1 MSEEKEY
8 SANSIDFLKGLETVR
23 KRPTMY
29 IGAVS
34 GNPSDGLYR
43 LFREALDNS
52 IDEYLAGYN
61 KNIYVF
67 YNTKT
72 KRITVVDNGRGI
84 PVGWNEKA
92 NLDSLTL
99 VFTQLHAGG
108 KFDKQNY
115 ATSSGLN
122 GIGQKAIA
130 ALSKELQVWSNN
142 SNDKKWYTQTFEKG
156 IITSDVT
163 KTKLPDEYK
172 NLIKKTG
179 TIVSFIPDETI
190 YIDSTDLDIPRLY
203 REIKD
208 IQFLCPGLHITVK
221 VDDKETEYYTE
232 KGLPELVSTDLE
244 NDTIFTFKDEFT
256 EVALN
261 FTKKDGN
268 NFRSFVNVCYT
279 NLGGT
284 HLNGL
289 KKAITETVKENSKK
303 KLFNDDILEGIIG
316 AIHHKMSEPQYQGQ
330 TKNELTNTYVEKEIL
345 NKIQPALQKFFRKNK
360 DLLNRIVEYAEKMF
374 DQKEK
379 MKASKDLLKGLK
391 TLNASSRYIS
401 DKFLD
406 ADRRKYKNP
415 ADLEMFIVEGD
426 SAGGHAKQAREGFQA
441 TLKIR
446 GKIINAAKASPEELF
461 GKTTKKGEAK
471 CEGNREIKDIVA
483 ALGCGIGEDYDES
496 KLRFGKVICQCF
508 TGDTKVKMLDGSEKT
523 FEELV
528 QMEKENPDSEYW
540 VYSVDSNGSFKPG
553 KAQHPRI
560 TGYTKELVEITLD
573 NGSSFK
579 CTPNHK
585 IMLRDGSYKEAK
597 DLETT
602 DSLMPLYTKF
612 NENSWFHNPNREMIF
627 DNADGDWKF
636 THKVVSSIF
645 NGEAQAGN
653 QIHHIDLNYLNN
665 SPENLMIMKTSEHK
679 KLHYKINGE
688 NSKDRLIEY
697 NQSDEHKD
705 RISYLWEHT
714 DTYKNATFNAFGY
727 NGSLQQKEMLKQKHK
742 DGFYSYENLQNFNNS
757 KEGKEFHRNIMT
769 NLNKNPEVND
779 TRRKNKL
786 LNVGMILKLN
796 GFKLSKDLFN
806 EKNQI
811 KNFIGFCPEMNL
823 IEKLYGSFE
832 TYLNEINNKL
842 TSLTKDAL
850 NILVNKK
857 YGNAEIRI
865 KSNVN
870 TKKNGMAKIGK
881 TVYEK
886 GLELNAENYMAIRKE
901 LGSVRVPKYENLK
914 NYFDSEDQ
922 FKEYCKNYN
931 HKMISKKFISFDEE
945 IPVYDFTVETYHN
958 FLLGGNC
965 DIICHNCDSDVDG
978 QHITNL
984 ITAFFVRYMP
994 DLIKNGHLYIID
1006 APLFVANSAKHKVY
1020 GMTRKEVDNKM
1031 KALKCND
1038 YTITRLKGW
1047 GECTAEQLS
1056 ELCLNPKTR
1065 KLIQINWDDAI
1076 EKACIDTMGEDTAFR
1091 KELLGV
1097 K

>member
-1 MSEEKEY
+1 MAKAY
-8 SANSIDFLKGLETVR
+8 DASAIDVLNGLSAIR
-23 KRPTMY
+23 KRSDMY
-29 IGAVS
+29 VGATS
-34 GNPSDGLYR
+34 GKPSNA
-43 LFREALDNS
+43 LFRILREAIDNS
-52 IDEYLAGYN
+52 IDEYLGGFNKKLIVIYN
-61 KNIYVF
+61 S
-67 YNTKT
+67 KT
-72 KRITVVDNGRGI
+72 FETIVIDNGRGI

-92 NLDSLTL
+92 GMNALTA
-99 VFTQLHAGG
+99 VVSQVHAGG
-108 KFDKQNY
+108 KFDHEVYK
-115 ATSSGLN
+115 TSSGKNGVGITALN
-122 GIGQKAIA
+122 
-130 ALSKELQVWSNN
+130 ALSKNLQVWSNN
-142 SNDKKWYTQTFEKG
+142 SRGKKWYTQSFECGEIK
-156 IITSDVT
+156 SDVIQNDPPAEFKRYIPT
-163 KTKLPDEYK
+163 
-172 NLIKKTG
+172 TG
-179 TIVSFIPDETI
+179 TILKWTPDPIIFT
-190 YIDSTDLDIPRLY
+190 DSCELDVPRLY

-360 DLLNRIVEYAEKMF
+360 ELLNRIVEYAEKMF

-508 TGDTKVKMLDGSEKT
+508 TGDTKVKMLDGTEKT

-528 QMEKENPDSEYW
+528 KYEAEHPDSEYW
-540 VYSVDSNGSFKPG
+540 VYSVNSKGSFVPG

-612 NENSWFHNPNREMIF
+612 NESTEFHNPNREMIF
-627 DNADGDWKF
+627 DNADGEWKF
-636 THKVVSSIF
+636 THKLVSNYF
-645 NGEAQAGN
+645 NGETKKGE
-653 QIHHIDLNYLNN
+653 QIHHIDENYLNN
-665 SPENLMIMKTSEHK
+665 SPENLMIMNSEEHHR
-679 KLHYKINGE
+679 LHS
-688 NSKDRLIEY
+688 SKRIIEY

-714 DTYKNATFNAFGY
+714 DTYKNATFNAAGY
-727 NGSLQQKEMLKQKHK
+727 NGSIQQKEMLQQKHK

-757 KEGKEFHRNIMT
+757 KEGKEIHRNIIT
-769 NLNKNPEVND
+769 DLNRNPEVNV
-779 TRRKNKL
+779 TRQKNKL

-811 KNFIGFCPEMNL
+811 KNFIGFCPEMNF
-823 IEKLYGSFE
+823 IESLYGSFE

-850 NILVNKK
+850 NILANKK
-857 YGNAEIRI
+857 YGNADVRI

-914 NYFDSEDQ
+914 NYFESEDQ

-931 HKMISKKFISFDEE
+931 HKIISKKFISFDVE

-958 FLLGGNC
+958 FLLGGNS
-965 DIICHNCDSDVDG
+965 DIICHQCDSDVDG

-984 ITAFFVRYMP
+984 ITAFFVKYMP